1 MVVHFPGPALSHHR
15 PRLIPIR
22 TLSLLL
28 LLFLPPFSAVLGD
41 SAAGGNGWQPTR
53 QMMLFPIEK
62 IALLPCGRGMF
73 SYVEE
78 DGSSV

>member
-1 MVVHFPGPALSHHR
+1 MVVHFPGPAQSRHR

-41 SAAGGNGWQPTR
+41 SAAGGNAWQQTR
-53 QMMLFPIEK
+53 QVLFPIEK
-62 IALLPCGRGMF
+62 IALWEGHVWQCGR
-73 SYVEE
+73 E
-78 DGSSV
+78 